1 MIGFPGRSGRLSAGG
16 YQSPRTGLAP
26 FQGACGAHLGQAG
39 LLECPSVQPGTA
51 AIVRPSCRLKIGTC
65 FRNSGPWGLE
75 SNAGSTME
83 GQVLCP
89 GGSRPKVPL
98 VSLHLSISI
107 INWDWPCWEPITPV
121 TRVSPRTCSWSTGG
135 WPRGWCEPM
144 VINSPET
151 QDVCLLTLS
160 GEIR

>member
-1 MIGFPGRSGRLSAGG
+1 MVSLLAAGG
-16 YQSPRTGLAP
+16 CQLEDTRAPERALPLSRGSVGLVWARQVYWNAP
-26 FQGACGAHLGQAG
+26 WFSRSLR
-39 LLECPSVQPGTA
+39 PSS
-51 AIVRPSCRLKIGTC
+51 RPSCRLKIGTC
-65 FRNSGPWGLE
+65 FRNLGPWGLE

-83 GQVLCP
+83 EQVLCP
-89 GGSRPKVPL
+89 GGSRLKMPL

-107 INWDWPCWEPITPV
+107 IDWDWPCWEPITPV
-121 TRVSPRTCSWSTGG
+121 THVSPRTCSWSAGG
-135 WPRGWCEPM
+135 WPRGWREPM